1 MRIRIIIYRT
11 QLLYRKHRKLIN
23 SALIFLG
30 IYLLLNTL
38 GLFYKP
44 LSPAEILRKEK
55 ADAIKE
61 VFLGFGLA
69 APIFFIVLQVIG
81 FVAGYVFGWKLG
93 VVYTMIGLTCGS
105 FIVITLSRR
114 LGRAFVE
121 RFKGAE
127 AVEDFERL
135 LF

>member
-69 APIFFIVLQVIG
+69 APIFFIVLQVLQVAVIPIPGQVIG

-93 VVYTMIGLTCGS
+93 V
-105 FIVITLSRR
+105 
-114 LGRAFVE
+114 
-121 RFKGAE
+121 
-127 AVEDFERL
+127 
-135 LF
+135 